1 MSETDEQEVQPVWS
15 RLFLRRPMPSEKFC
29 STPFTCSRRPLT
41 LADYLW
47 DSLVKDHM
55 PSDEDVLE
63 DFGFNNTHRGRYFP
77 WFLENLHVLDQPISK
92 EEAQQKLVVTFYD
105 KAKPY
110 LDVEDRSK
118 VFGDLK
124 PQAQRHSYHLLAEMQ
139 HRWSPN
145 PVEEN
150 WYSFGFVTCRN
161 RSEERTLLGLYQLLL
176 IPNDESSLYR
186 IHNRQQ
192 GTMPP
197 VPFTE
202 FWKAYESKSLIML
215 MDAKGLREV
224 RSRLPFLE
232 VFLSAPTSIIRPSVW
247 DLKQFLEIRNP
258 VENPPTSSGLRG
270 SESSQASRSLCG

>member
-1 MSETDEQEVQPVWS
+1 
-15 RLFLRRPMPSEKFC
+15 
-29 STPFTCSRRPLT
+29 
-41 LADYLW
+41 
-47 DSLVKDHM
+47 
-55 PSDEDVLE
+55 
-63 DFGFNNTHRGRYFP
+63 
-77 WFLENLHVLDQPISK
+77 
-92 EEAQQKLVVTFYD
+92 
-105 KAKPY
+105 
-110 LDVEDRSK
+110 
-118 VFGDLK
+118 
-124 PQAQRHSYHLLAEMQ
+124 MQ

-258 VENPPTSSGLRG
+258 VENPPTSSVSVNYGFANCRNREYTCTMMEIYDRVLGVANHLKHHEACVARNLFRYVGAYVRLKEQWVRFEGDWHPAG
-270 SESSQASRSLCG
+270 SF